1 MQEPHDHT
9 RCKAIEG
16 ERRLVYAQKTDIR
29 MMSLD
34 LKTISPLVTRTRSS
48 CALDF
53 HHRLNKIFYTDI
65 ITQKIYRYNPRYSY
79 LFLALRCSKP
89 L

>member
-1 MQEPHDHT
+1 MIDFNFFPIIFQEPHDHT

-65 ITQKIYRYNPRYSY
+65 ITQKIYRYNPR
-79 LFLALRCSKP
+79 CS

>member
-1 MQEPHDHT
+1 
-9 RCKAIEG
+9 
-16 ERRLVYAQKTDIR
+16 

-53 HHRLNKIFYTDI
+53 HYRLNKIFYTDI
-65 ITQKIYRYNPRYSY
+65 ITQKIYRY
-79 LFLALRCSKP
+79 FLGGVDCHP
-89 L
+89 PV